1 MIACVDVATLL
12 PVDFELTGTRF
23 ALKTCQGLNS
33 LAPLPDDVRS
43 VLPACTH
50 AGCRRTQ
57 WPPRAE

>member
-12 PVDFELTGTRF
+12 PVDFELTGTQF
-23 ALKTCQGLNS
+23 ALKTCQGLSS
-33 LAPLPDDVRS
+33 LTPLPDDIRS
-43 VLPACTH
+43 VLPAFTR